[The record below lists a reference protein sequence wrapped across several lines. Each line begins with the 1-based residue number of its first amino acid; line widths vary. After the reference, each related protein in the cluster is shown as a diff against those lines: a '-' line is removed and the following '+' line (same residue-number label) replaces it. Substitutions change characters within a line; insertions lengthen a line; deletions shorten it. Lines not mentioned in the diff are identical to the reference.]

1 MTTSAHK
8 SAVIRLIV
16 VEDHLLVR
24 NLVVNALAGLTGFEV
39 VAVASDAETAIELC
53 RESRPNLVLL
63 DAALPGRQG
72 PEAVAALLKAS
83 PESRVLM
90 FSGVRN
96 PVALRRAFA
105 GGARGFVSKAAPFEE
120 LVEAMRQVSAGQF
133 FYGMGTRRMIQDIM
147 SDLPGTREDK
157 LLSMRE
163 RDVLAGIAQGKSSK
177 EIAAVLGLSPY
188 TIENHR
194 RRIMDRT
201 GVHSVAGLT
210 LLAVEQGL
218 ISLGQSHRTA
228 ETGAVIG
235 AESASA
241 ALA

>member
-1 MTTSAHK
+1 MTTAAK
-8 SAVIRLIV
+8 KAGLIRIIV
-16 VEDHLLVR
+16 VDDHLMVR
-24 NLVVNALAGLTGFEV
+24 NLVVNALAALHEFEV
-39 VAVASDAETAIELC
+39 VAVASDAESAIELC
-53 RESRPNLVLL
+53 REYRPTLILL

-90 FSGVRN
+90 FSGVTN

-105 GGARGFVSKAAPFEE
+105 GGARGFVSKTAPLEE
-120 LVEAMRQVSAGQF
+120 LIEGIRQVAASHF
-133 FYGMGTRRMIQDIM
+133 FYGMGTRRMIQDIL
-147 SDLPGTREDK
+147 SDLPGTRDDK

-177 EIAAVLGLSPY
+177 EIAAVLGLSTY

-210 LLAVEQGL
+210 LLALEQGL
-218 ISLGQSHRTA
+218 ISLSR
-228 ETGAVIG
+228 
-235 AESASA
+235 SA
-241 ALA
+241 APEETVMAGSPVPAVAYS